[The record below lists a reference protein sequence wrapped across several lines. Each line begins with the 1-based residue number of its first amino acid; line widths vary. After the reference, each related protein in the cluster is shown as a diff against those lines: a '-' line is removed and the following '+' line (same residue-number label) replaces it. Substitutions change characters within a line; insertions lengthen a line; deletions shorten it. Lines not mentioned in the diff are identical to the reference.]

1 MSLYV
6 LLAAALSLG
15 LVGGLHCVAMCTAL
29 QRVAVH
35 GVAAAPA
42 EDPAST
48 ATVAIHWQHSGTSP
62 VGWRALRPN
71 TADLAFQTAR
81 VLGYTLLGAMVGAGS
96 GLLRWGAEVMPLMR
110 PLWGGLNVG
119 LLTLGLMLAVLG
131 RQPLWVDTL
140 AARVWSLT
148 GRRLEARAPRSRP
161 WLAGALWALV
171 PCGLLYSAL
180 ATAALASDPLRG
192 AAAMAVF
199 GLATA
204 GHLLIAQT
212 LLRALAGQ
220 RWFERVGFEAV
231 GMRIGGVLLAGMA
244 AAALWALALGQPHPF
259 CAG

>member
-35 GVAAAPA
+35 GLAAAPA
-42 EDPAST
+42 QPAT
-48 ATVAIHWQHSGTSP
+48 PAPVAIHWHASSAAAA
-62 VGWRALRPN
+62 GWRALWP
-71 TADLAFQTAR
+71 TAPDLAFQAAR
-81 VLGYTLLGAMVGAGS
+81 VFGYTLLGAMVGAGS

-119 LLTLGLMLAVLG
+119 LLALGLTLVVLG

-148 GRRLEARAPRSRP
+148 GRKLEARAARSRP

-204 GHLLIAQT
+204 GHLLIAQG
-212 LLRALAGQ
+212 LMRALAGQ
-220 RWFERVGFEAV
+220 RWFERTRFEAV
-231 GMRIGGVLLAGMA
+231 GLRIGGVLLAGMA
-244 AAALWALALGQPHPF
+244 LAALWALALGQPHPF
-259 CAG
+259 CAT